1 MNFKDQGDF
10 GTGLEELLKIKERD
24 NQLEI
29 SEKEV
34 LAELDI
40 LEKDQ
45 EKIYNELLK
54 RLSDEAK
61 SFHNFNNIQSQR
73 IRYNTILTLFQ
84 NETEG
89 FSIESIDP
97 KEYMKKFKE
106 VKNFFKR
113 FLEEDSLLKQGL
125 VKTAETTRTFVNLL
139 R

>member
-84 NETEG
+84 N
-89 FSIESIDP
+89 
-97 KEYMKKFKE
+97 
-106 VKNFFKR
+106 
-113 FLEEDSLLKQGL
+113 
-125 VKTAETTRTFVNLL
+125 
-139 R
+139 